1 MDMPRHATNHLALPE
16 SLRGL
21 IDCVGEAAA
30 MRLIEW
36 RGGVY
41 LCVPKKIDPL
51 HPLLEQIGAIAF
63 AKLVEWYGGETVM
76 LPKNDAVLRQ
86 IKHAL
91 IRQMRHEQ
99 KMAVDVI
106 AQKVGYTMRRVFQV
120 LAEDEPQPHTGDLF

>member
-1 MDMPRHATNHLALPE
+1 MDTPRHITNHLALPD
-16 SLRGL
+16 SLRSL

-30 MRLIEW
+30 LRLIEW

-41 LCVPKKIDPL
+41 LCVPKKVDAI
-51 HPLLEQIGAIAF
+51 HPLFDQIGAMAF

-76 LPKNDAVLRQ
+76 LPKNDAVMRQ

-91 IRQMRHEQ
+91 IRQLRYEQ

-120 LAEDEPQPHTGDLF
+120 LAEDESAPTTGDLF